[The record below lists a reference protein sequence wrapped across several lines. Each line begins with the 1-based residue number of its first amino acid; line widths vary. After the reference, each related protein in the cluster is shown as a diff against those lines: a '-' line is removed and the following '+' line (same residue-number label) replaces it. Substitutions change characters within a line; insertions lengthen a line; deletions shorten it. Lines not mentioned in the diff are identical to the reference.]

1 MFSKGLL
8 DRESAKLNEGA
19 LYQRDMRYRNSVT
32 LEFSTAFW
40 VY

>member
-1 MFSKGLL
+1 MFSKRSL
-8 DRESAKLNEGA
+8 DRKSAKLNEGS
-19 LYQRDMRYRNSVT
+19 LYQRYMRYRNSVT